1 MKLAGVVKLVGLV
14 ILGLVS
20 SFAIWLLSGR
30 LYSLILKAFGVVNFN
45 LHTDDM
51 TNLLGVVPFS
61 FFIGSIVTGYFSY
74 YDIEDKGRLC
84 FMAPPLY
91 LVLLFISQ
99 LITARRTPFIT
110 EGAFFVIVFGFVWY
124 LSSLAGVFLGYYLR
138 ERLAK

>member
-1 MKLAGVVKLVGLV
+1 
-14 ILGLVS
+14 
-20 SFAIWLLSGR
+20 
-30 LYSLILKAFGVVNFN
+30 
-45 LHTDDM
+45 
-51 TNLLGVVPFS
+51 
-61 FFIGSIVTGYFSY
+61 
-74 YDIEDKGRLC
+74 
-84 FMAPPLY
+84 MAPPLY